1 MDRNKKILSLM
12 GLAVRGRNLTSGEDQ
27 VLDAVRSGKAL
38 LVVVAEDA
46 SDNTKKLF
54 NDKCT
59 YYEVPIRMWG
69 KREEL
74 GAAIGKEMRAS
85 MAVTEPG
92 FAKKLVTLID
102 EEDSSDE
109 RMF

>member
-1 MDRNKKILSLM
+1 M

-27 VLDAVRSGKAL
+27 VLDAIRSGKAM

-54 NDKCT
+54 TDKCT
-59 YYEVPIRMWG
+59 YYEVPVRFFG

-74 GAAIGKEMRAS
+74 GAAIGKETRAS
-85 MAVTEPG
+85 MAVTESG